1 MISTI
6 STNRSREWHNF
17 EYSCNAVVYAT
28 LFVSIEFST
37 FFHPLMITPLYKQS
51 FNLTK
56 ATGEKFFAD
65 PLHDGKLQTY
75 ILQVII
81 SREKDSKVE

>member
-1 MISTI
+1 
-6 STNRSREWHNF
+6 
-17 EYSCNAVVYAT
+17 
-28 LFVSIEFST
+28 
-37 FFHPLMITPLYKQS
+37 MITPLYKQS